1 MISVKKNRD
10 FLVAPEQTLSAMGQP
25 GAARAQPLYMCVLDK
40 QVVFVNKNFCIYTLS
55 IRVFFSTLLPKV
67 IHSCKTLQFTLIE
80 LGSLNLP
87 F

>member
-1 MISVKKNRD
+1 MISVKKNID

-40 QVVFVNKNFCIYTLS
+40 QVVFVNKNFRIYTLS

-67 IHSCKTLQFTLIE
+67 IHSCKLC
-80 LGSLNLP
+80 NLH
-87 F
+87 